1 MFGPLKRSSVF
12 SSRAVGLTVL
22 FVVVAA
28 GSFACATYRAWRF
41 PCVSHERGLRG
52 EVMRSADGKFLY
64 FNGKCWT
71 TRPMP
76 PTDTPF

>member
-1 MFGPLKRSSVF
+1 MFRPLKRSSVF
-12 SSRAVGLTVL
+12 SGRAVVLGLL
-22 FVVVAA
+22 FGVVGV
-28 GSFACATYRAWRF
+28 GSLACATYRSWRY
-41 PCVSHERGLRG
+41 PCISHERGLRG

-64 FNGKCWT
+64 FNGVCWT